1 MEQKIIFRERLT
13 ELKEL
18 ADSKENIL
26 TKSEIQEFFRETP
39 LEASHF
45 ELIYE
50 YLKSQH
56 IQIADTEEEAEEAR
70 GSENPGSLSFYL
82 SDLEKISGKVFQVMQ
97 EGDALLPPEEELAL
111 FGKLAAGDVEAK
123 DRLIE
128 LYLPV
133 VCGIAEDYKGSDI
146 PVEDLIQEGNIGLL
160 TALGSFGKMDSL
172 AAYQACLLNGIN
184 QAMEEAIHAGK
195 DYHEMGEQI
204 AERVNHLNEAVKNLE
219 EDLGHKVSV
228 EELSAYLE
236 MPAEEIRDVLRM
248 AGDEIDIEKDG
259 R

>member
-26 TKSEIQEFFRETP
+26 TKAEIQEFFRETP
-39 LEASHF
+39 LEDSHF

-50 YLKSQH
+50 YLKGQR

-70 GSENPGSLSFYL
+70 ETENPGSLSFYL
-82 SDLEKISGKVFQVMQ
+82 SDLENVSGRVFQAMQ
-97 EGDALLPPEEELAL
+97 DGKPALPPEEELAL
-111 FGKLAAGDVEAK
+111 FARLAAGDEEAK
-123 DRLIE
+123 ERLIE

-133 VCGIAEDYKGSDI
+133 VCGIAEDYKGSEL

-160 TALGSFGKMDSL
+160 TALDSFEKMDSL

-184 QAMEEAIHAGK
+184 RTMEDAIRAGK

-204 AERVNHLNEAVKNLE
+204 AERANHLNEAVKNLE

-236 MPAEEIRDVLRM
+236 MPAEEIRDILRM
-248 AGDEIDIEKDG
+248 AGDEIDIDKDD